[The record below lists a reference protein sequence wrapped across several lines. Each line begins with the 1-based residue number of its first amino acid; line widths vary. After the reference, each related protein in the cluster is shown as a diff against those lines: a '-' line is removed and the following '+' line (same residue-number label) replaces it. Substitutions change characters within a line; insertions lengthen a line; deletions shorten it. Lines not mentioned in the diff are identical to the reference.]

1 MKNWAGTD
9 EAVEEVGEADA
20 GTVDDEIAIDEE
32 IALED
37 TTVLLA
43 TLLPRMMGLL
53 EVDDEAKPVAEI

>member
-1 MKNWAGTD
+1 MKNWAGID
-9 EAVEEVGEADA
+9 EAVEEVGEAHA

-43 TLLPRMMGLL
+43 TLLPRMLGLL

>member
-9 EAVEEVGEADA
+9 EAVEEVVEADA
-20 GTVDDEIAIDEE
+20 GIADDENAIDEE

-43 TLLPRMMGLL
+43 TLLPRILGLL
-53 EVDDEAKPVAEI
+53 EVDDEAGLVAEI

>member
-9 EAVEEVGEADA
+9 EAVEEVEADA
-20 GTVDDEIAIDEE
+20 GIADDENAIDEE

-43 TLLPRMMGLL
+43 TLLPRILGLL
-53 EVDDEAKPVAEI
+53 EVDDEAGLVAEI